1 MGFSR
6 QEHWSGLPLPS
17 PLLALNVVIL
27 RLFKNGGILA
37 EENSIRF
44 ESILALPQSMN
55 TFIVSLQRI
64 IQF

>member
-1 MGFSR
+1 M
-6 QEHWSGLPLPS
+6 PS

-44 ESILALPQSMN
+44 ESILALPQSVN
-55 TFIVSLQRI
+55 RFIVSLQRI
-64 IQF
+64 I